1 MVSLPCYDFFWTE
14 YKAGAYRGFEK
25 CSIGCLIHEVR
36 TPTTYDSA
44 VNIVQDSVI
53 SPFQPNEIESINYY
67 TISGIRTLKP
77 QNGIYIKVVRYKNG
91 QQESKACM
99 M

>member
-1 MVSLPCYDFFWTE
+1 MLYHPT
-14 YKAGAYRGFEK
+14 
-25 CSIGCLIHEVR
+25 IGNHN

-53 SPFQPNEIESINYY
+53 SPSQPNEIESINYY

-77 QNGIYIKVVRYKNG
+77 QSGFYIKAVRYRNG
-91 QQESKACM
+91 QQECNVCIH
-99 M
+99 